1 MRIGWL
7 IDGEDGSVPQR
18 LTLQFLTPPLA
29 GRQVVLTGPEHS
41 VGRARHHAICLPVSS
56 VSTNHARLY
65 LEGDAWLVMDQGS
78 TNGTYLNEVRLG
90 SAPVKLD
97 VGGGLL
103 TFANIE
109 CRFRLQPLTYD
120 IPATQAV
127 TRSSL
132 EVSVRPPPA
141 PVEPPRPASWSSLP
155 TGAPPPPPLSATF
168 PSLTPMMPG
177 LPVARPAPAIVP
189 RTDSSH
195 PAVPVLPPTGQA
207 PAGQAAVGPGAGVA
221 GPVSPIVEVPAPAAP
236 PATRTA
242 APMPEAVADIAP
254 TLVSGLEA
262 AMLSAELEASAPAAP
277 ALRSTIAPPGMRLST
292 VPGLALPPMSAA
304 DRGPDT
310 AESLISLSQLE
321 GNRPPPPPIDE
332 DDEEVEAIAE
342 RTAWTRDAL
351 DEAAREES
359 PTASIRMNQTQEQLR
374 DAVRRIHR
382 LEDEKAA
389 LQEELA
395 QLRHRLAANPPP
407 PQPVP
412 DRTAE
417 ERLQGLVAQALPFLE
432 RVVSALWAVESQLGK
447 DETTLKSR
455 SRVLDARLALAD
467 LRSLLEEGRR

>member
-1 MRIGWL
+1 MGRL
-7 IDGEDGSVPQR
+7 INGEDASVPQR

-56 VSTNHARLY
+56 VSTNHARLS

-127 TRSSL
+127 TRSAL
-132 EVSVRPPPA
+132 EVPVRPPPA
-141 PVEPPRPASWSSLP
+141 PIEPSRPAAWSSLP
-155 TGAPPPPPLSATF
+155 TGAPQPPPLSATF
-168 PSLTPMMPG
+168 PSMTPMMSGPS
-177 LPVARPAPAIVP
+177 VARPVQALPP

-195 PAVPVLPPTGQA
+195 PAVPVSAPSGAPPGSQ
-207 PAGQAAVGPGAGVA
+207 
-221 GPVSPIVEVPAPAAP
+221 GPVSQGPASAAP
-236 PATRTA
+236 PKALASAT
-242 APMPEAVADIAP
+242 APALESVPDIAP
-254 TLVSGLEA
+254 TLVSGIEV
-262 AMLSAELEASAPAAP
+262 AMLSAELEASA
-277 ALRSTIAPPGMRLST
+277 APPVSRPTATQPGVRLST
-292 VPGLALPPMSAA
+292 VQGLALDPVPPS

-332 DDEEVEAIAE
+332 DEEEVEAIAE

-351 DEAAREES
+351 DEAAAEES

-395 QLRHRLAANPPP
+395 QLRHRLEANQPSGH
-407 PQPVP
+407 PVP
-412 DRTAE
+412 DRPAE
-417 ERLQGLVAQALPFLE
+417 ARLQGLVAQALPFLD

-467 LRSLLEEGRR
+467 LRSLLEDGRR